1 MKKKTVQLLLAGCC
15 VGMLAGCGQVGQK
28 QNNPSKQQTTQV
40 QQTEADN
47 NKEEKKEKENKSKKE
62 KEKTEE
68 NKEVNEEKSNT
79 EAQDKKEVLEEEKKD
94 NAGTTAQNE
103 ENTDNAKADE
113 SVKKNSITGMISEKK
128 DFMVTLE
135 DESKKAYALAFDD
148 KPEGY
153 DDLKV
158 GDNVQIEYTGELSE
172 TEAFT
177 GEVLSIK
184 KVEQKEEV
192 KKGKK

>member
-28 QNNPSKQQTTQV
+28 QNNPSQQQTTQV

-47 NKEEKKEKENKSKKE
+47 NKEEKKEKENKSRKE

-103 ENTDNAKADE
+103 ENTDNAKAE
-113 SVKKNSITGMISEKK
+113 QSEEKHSIAGIISEKK

-135 DESKKAYALAFDD
+135 DESKKAYALAFDE

-153 DDLKV
+153 DELKV

-177 GEVLSIK
+177 GKVLSIK

>member
-1 MKKKTVQLLLAGCC
+1 MKKKTVKFLLACCC

-28 QNNPSKQQTTQV
+28 QNNPSKQQTET
-40 QQTEADN
+40 N
-47 NKEEKKEKENKSKKE
+47 SIKEEKKETEDNNKKE
-62 KEKTEE
+62 KEKTEKTKKPE
-68 NKEVNEEKSNT
+68 KNKEVNEETKKT
-79 EAQDKKEVLEEEKKD
+79 EVQDKKEVSEVDKKD
-94 NAGTTAQNE
+94 NAGAVAQDDA
-103 ENTDNAKADE
+103 NTEKSKADE
-113 SVKKNSITGMISEKK
+113 SEEKHSISGIVSEKK

-135 DESKKAYALAFDD
+135 DESKKVYALAFDV

-158 GDNVQIEYTGELSE
+158 GDNVQVEYTGELSE

-177 GEVLSIK
+177 GKVLSIK

-192 KKGKK
+192 KKSKK

>member
-40 QQTEADN
+40 QQTEAN
-47 NKEEKKEKENKSKKE
+47 NSEEKKEKENKSKKE

-68 NKEVNEEKSNT
+68 NKEINEETNNT
-79 EAQDKKEVLEEEKKD
+79 EKQDEKEVLEKDKKD
-94 NAGTTAQNE
+94 NAGATDQNE
-103 ENTDNAKADE
+103 ENTNNAKTEE
-113 SVKKNSITGMISEKK
+113 SEEKHSIAGIISEKK

-135 DESKKAYALAFDD
+135 DESKKAYALAFDE

-153 DDLKV
+153 DELKV

-177 GEVLSIK
+177 GKVLSIK

>member
-28 QNNPSKQQTTQV
+28 QNNPSKQQTTQA
-40 QQTEADN
+40 QQTEAN
-47 NKEEKKEKENKSKKE
+47 NSKEEKKEKENKSKKE

-68 NKEVNEEKSNT
+68 KHSI
-79 EAQDKKEVLEEEKKD
+79 
-94 NAGTTAQNE
+94 AG
-103 ENTDNAKADE
+103 
-113 SVKKNSITGMISEKK
+113 IISEKK

-135 DESKKAYALAFDD
+135 DESKKAYAFAFDE

-153 DDLKV
+153 DELKV

-177 GEVLSIK
+177 GKVLSIK